1 MKGLNPLKK
10 ETILLIDGHGLA
22 FRAFYALPQ
31 MNAPDGTPTNAVLG
45 FANMYLKVLQNLSP
59 EKIAVCFDSPSP
71 SFRKDLFPAYK
82 EGRQPTPEAFKPQL
96 PLVKEFLRL
105 LGCPVL
111 EQEGVEADDLLAT
124 IAEKASLAG
133 LDVVILTADKD
144 FLQLLRPGV
153 SIIKPVK
160 GISEFE
166 TLDAA
171 SFSEKFGFD
180 PEFFT
185 TWLSLT
191 GDSVD
196 NIPGVPGIGEKTASS
211 LVQKY
216 STLESL
222 FENLHRL
229 PLKMA
234 EKILANEERLKLNM
248 ELVILKKDL
257 PFELDRL
264 ASEAPKPVLLEK
276 LTRKLGMKQLAKR
289 LKLDPQPEEKVSP
302 QAQGTLSLGEIGIE
316 TGSSEIEKVLSAPPF
331 GLAFAVNTLP
341 AKRSLISG
349 ACLAASDGSY
359 NLFGPSSPLTVPIL
373 EKILSQGGLSV
384 YGLKELCSATGWEPT
399 DYSRITDIRVARYL
413 LHPEMPLPSA
423 GNFEGSLAA
432 MAFELLAETSPLEE
446 KLRRYDLQP
455 LARTIDM
462 PLSPVLS
469 DLEKTGIAVNSD
481 TLAALRED
489 LQKRI
494 IQIASEISEKSGVMI
509 NLNSP
514 QQVAGLLFEK
524 LGLGVLKK
532 KKTGPSTDAS
542 VLETLAADPLK
553 GDVPKLLLEH
563 REVSKLLTGFVEA
576 FQKLVEPS
584 TGAIHSTFDPLAT
597 ATGRLSSKE
606 PNVQNLPQFGDWARR
621 FRECLIPGGRGRLLL
636 SADYS
641 QIELR
646 VLAHLCG
653 DAKLR
658 GAFES
663 GRDIHTETASWVFN
677 VHPTLVTPDLRRAA
691 KAVNFGL
698 LYGMSSHGLG
708 QRLGVSRNEAHSMIE
723 RYFSALPSVR
733 NYLEE
738 VVSEAQAKGY
748 TRSLFG
754 RIRPLSEI
762 STANGRGADAVRRIA
777 LNTPIQSAA
786 ADIAKL
792 AMIAYSKTG
801 VGADGRHPLVLQV
814 HDSLVCECP
823 EDDVEKTSA
832 VLRETME
839 NVVRLSV
846 PLTVEIKRGGSFASI

>member
-1 MKGLNPLKK
+1 MKK
-10 ETILLIDGHGLA
+10 ETVLLIDGHGLA

-45 FANMYLKVLQNLSP
+45 FANMYLKVLQDLAP
-59 EKIAVCFDSPSP
+59 EKIAVCFDSPTP
-71 SFRKDLFPAYK
+71 SFRKGIFPAYK

-111 EQEGVEADDLLAT
+111 EQDGVEADDLLAT
-124 IAEKASLAG
+124 ISEKARLAG
-133 LDVVILTADKD
+133 WDVVILTADKD

-166 TLDAA
+166 NLDVA
-171 SFSEKFGFD
+171 SFSEKFGFE

-216 STLESL
+216 PTLDRL
-222 FENLHRL
+222 FENLHQL
-229 PLKMA
+229 PSKMA
-234 EKILANEERLKLNM
+234 EKIRSNKDRLRLNM
-248 ELVILKKDL
+248 ELVLLKKDL

-264 ASEAPKPVLLEK
+264 APEAPKTVLLEK
-276 LTRKLGMKQLAKR
+276 MTRTLGLKQLAKR
-289 LKLDPQPEEKVSP
+289 LKLEPQPEEKVSP
-302 QAQGTLSLGEIGIE
+302 QVQGTLSLGEIAVE
-316 TGSSEIEKVLSAPPF
+316 TRASEISEVLSAPPF
-331 GLAFAVNTLP
+331 GLAFSVKELP
-341 AKRSLISG
+341 AKKSVISG
-349 ACLAASDGSY
+349 ACLAASNGSFS
-359 NLFGPSSPLTVPIL
+359 LFGPSSQLTEPML
-373 EKILSQGGLSV
+373 DKIISRGSLSV
-384 YGLKELCSATGWEPT
+384 CGLKELCSATGWKPK

-413 LHPEMPLPSA
+413 LHPERPLPPA
-423 GNFEGSLAA
+423 CNIEGSLAG
-432 MAFELLAETSPLEE
+432 MALEILAETPQLEA
-446 KLRRYDLQP
+446 KLHSFELQE
-455 LARTIDM
+455 LARNIDM
-462 PLSPVLS
+462 PLCPVLS
-469 DLEKTGIAVNSD
+469 DLEKVGIAVNLD
-481 TLAALRED
+481 NLAALKED

-494 IQIASEISEKSGVMI
+494 TQIASEIREKSGVMI

-542 VLETLAADPLK
+542 VLEALASDPLK
-553 GDVPKLLLEH
+553 GDIPRLLLEH

-597 ATGRLSSKE
+597 ATGRLSSKD
-606 PNVQNLPQFGDWARR
+606 PNVQNLPQFGDWAGR
-621 FRECLIPGGRGRLLL
+621 FRECLIPRGGDRLLL

-677 VHPTLVTPDLRRAA
+677 VHPDLVTPELRRAA

-733 NYLEE
+733 DYLEGA
-738 VVSEAQAKGY
+738 VSEAQAKGY

-754 RIRPLSEI
+754 RIRPLTEI

-801 VGADGRHPLVLQV
+801 PGSDGRHPLVLQV

-823 EDDVEKTSA
+823 GHDVEKTSA

-846 PLTVEIKRGGSFASI
+846 PLTVEIKRGNSFASI

>member
-1 MKGLNPLKK
+1 LKK
-10 ETILLIDGHGLA
+10 ETVLLIDGHGLA

-45 FANMYLKVLQNLSP
+45 FANMYLKVLQDLAP
-59 EKIAVCFDSPSP
+59 EKIAVCFDSPTP
-71 SFRKDLFPAYK
+71 SFRKGIFPAYK
-82 EGRQPTPEAFKPQL
+82 EGRQPTPEGFKPQL

-111 EQEGVEADDLLAT
+111 EQDGVEADDLLAT
-124 IAEKASLAG
+124 ISEKARLAG
-133 LDVVILTADKD
+133 WDVVILTADKD

-166 TLDAA
+166 NLDVA
-171 SFSEKFGFD
+171 SFSEKFGFE

-216 STLESL
+216 PTLDRL

-229 PLKMA
+229 PSKMA
-234 EKILANEERLKLNM
+234 EKIRSNKDRLRLNM
-248 ELVILKKDL
+248 ELVLLKKDL
-257 PFELDRL
+257 PFELARL
-264 ASEAPKPVLLEK
+264 APEAPKTVLLEK
-276 LTRKLGMKQLAKR
+276 MTRTLGLKQLAKR
-289 LKLDPQPEEKVSP
+289 LKLEPQPEERVSP
-302 QAQGTLSLGEIGIE
+302 QAQGTLSLGELGVE
-316 TGSSEIEKVLSAPPF
+316 TRSSEISEVLSAPPF
-331 GLAFAVNTLP
+331 GLAFTVKELP
-341 AKRSLISG
+341 AKKSVISG
-349 ACLAASDGSY
+349 ACLAASNGSFT
-359 NLFGPSSPLTVPIL
+359 LFGPSSQLTEPML
-373 EKILSQGGLSV
+373 DKIISRGGLSV
-384 YGLKELCSATGWEPT
+384 CGLKELCSATGWKPK

-413 LHPEMPLPSA
+413 LHPERPLPPA
-423 GNFEGSLAA
+423 CNIEGSLAG
-432 MAFELLAETSPLEE
+432 MALELLAETPQLEA
-446 KLRRYDLQP
+446 KLSSFELQA
-455 LARTIDM
+455 LARSIDM
-462 PLSPVLS
+462 PLCPVLS
-469 DLEKTGIAVNSD
+469 DLEKVGIAVNLD
-481 TLAALRED
+481 NLAALRED

-494 IQIASEISEKSGVMI
+494 TQIASEIREKSGVMI

-542 VLETLAADPLK
+542 VLETLASDPLK
-553 GDVPKLLLEH
+553 GDIPRLLLEH
-563 REVSKLLTGFVEA
+563 REVSKLLSGFVEA

-597 ATGRLSSKE
+597 ATGRLSSKD
-606 PNVQNLPQFGDWARR
+606 PNVQNLPQFGDWAGR
-621 FRECLIPGGRGRLLL
+621 FRECLIPRGGDRLLL

-677 VHPTLVTPDLRRAA
+677 VHPDLVTSELRRAA

-733 NYLEE
+733 DYLEGA
-738 VVSEAQAKGY
+738 VSEAHAKGY

-754 RIRPLSEI
+754 RIRPLTEI

-801 VGADGRHPLVLQV
+801 PGSDGKHPLVLQV

-823 EDDVEKTSA
+823 GLDVEKTSA
-832 VLRETME
+832 ALRETME

-846 PLTVEIKRGGSFASI
+846 PLTVEIKRGTSFASI